1 MEKTYRVIIPKSAKE
16 SLRDIV
22 EYVKRDSPVAA
33 KKIRKRLIEIAK
45 SLNTL
50 PERFKREEYLSEKT
64 GNYRSVTQWHYKI
77 VYKIIND
84 DVVVLQFFHT
94 SKNPKE
100 LTKLD

>member
-1 MEKTYRVIIPKSAKE
+1 MKKKYRVIIPKSAKE
-16 SLRDIV
+16 SLRDII
-22 EYVKRDSPVAA
+22 EYVKLDSPTAA
-33 KKIRKRLIEIAK
+33 RKIRQRLIDIAS
-45 SLNTL
+45 SLDTL
-50 PERFKREEYLSEKT
+50 PERFKREEYLSKKT

-77 VYKIIND
+77 VYKIIKD